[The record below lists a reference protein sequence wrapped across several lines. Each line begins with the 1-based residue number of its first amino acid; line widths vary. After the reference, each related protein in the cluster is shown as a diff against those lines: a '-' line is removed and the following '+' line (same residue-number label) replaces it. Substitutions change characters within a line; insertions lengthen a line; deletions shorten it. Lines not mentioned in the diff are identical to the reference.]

1 MSGWYEHFNAKPA
14 SGNYNI
20 GRIRSASCRILLSE
34 RTIKHYQSCNSPE
47 HSDINQPIRVKA
59 ALDNG
64 LEALKVRDRHMAV
77 DEIQKLKFWNG
88 LTHE

>member
-1 MSGWYEHFNAKPA
+1 VYNFAQREDNQTLSIMQFSRA
-14 SGNYNI
+14 SG
-20 GRIRSASCRILLSE
+20 
-34 RTIKHYQSCNSPE
+34 YQST
-47 HSDINQPIRVKA
+47 RVKT